1 MKNNNAEREKFP
13 IWDSFNVGKFSQR
26 FFAKTTCHWLDG
38 KVMLTKETCE
48 MILQS
53 STGSSRK
60 LLKLNCKT
68 KIILQGK
75 RDTSN
80 GDVSASSAAK
90 AKRMT
95 RIAPPLPPQQTK
107 LRKRRCHRLS
117 KESQIQNSTSGENT
131 GLDLRINCKFQIE
144 FATFAQL

>member
-1 MKNNNAEREKFP
+1 MLNGKSFLSGIPSMLENFP
-13 IWDSFNVGKFSQR
+13 KD
-26 FFAKTTCHWLDG
+26 FAKTTCHWLDG

-107 LRKRRCHRLS
+107 HRKRRCHRL
-117 KESQIQNSTSGENT
+117 KQRIANPKFYVRRKHRFGPQNKLQISN
-131 GLDLRINCKFQIE
+131 
-144 FATFAQL
+144 